1 MPANTLSGFIHY
13 LVYKD
18 ADPNHHEY
26 LAEPKIDPKEELIK
40 KMAKEIPHNACI
52 LAYGASF
59 EAGILN
65 GLF

>member
-1 MPANTLSGFIHY
+1 
-13 LVYKD
+13 
-18 ADPNHHEY
+18 
-26 LAEPKIDPKEELIK
+26 
-40 KMAKEIPHNACI
+40 MAKEIPHNACI